1 MSFMLHDYVL
11 SGNCY
16 KVRLLAHLLQVS
28 YTVNPVDF
36 HPGKAHKSPS
46 FLALNPHGT
55 LPVLESGD
63 LVLTDSSAMLVWIAQ
78 QHDKQHTWW
87 PINDAVCLAMT
98 VQWLG
103 FSSQLTESIG
113 QLRLHT
119 MLNRPADADTLRR
132 QSIRH
137 LRELENHL
145 TEQSIRGQAFLCGN
159 KPTIADI
166 ACFAY
171 TALSPD
177 AGLEHTLYP
186 GIRGWLH
193 RIRCLEGFLTMPG
206 IYEAH
211 ETRNEH
217 TAAL

>member
-1 MSFMLHDYVL
+1 MSFTLHDYVL

-16 KVRLLAHLLQVS
+16 KVRLLAQILGVA
-28 YTVNPVDF
+28 YTVKPVDF
-36 HPGKAHKSPS
+36 HPGKAHKTPE

-55 LPVLESGD
+55 LPVLESD
-63 LVLTDSSAMLVWIAQ
+63 NTLLTDSSAMLVWIAQ
-78 QHDKQHTWW
+78 QFDTTHTWW
-87 PINDAVCLAMT
+87 PTNDAHRLALT

-103 FSSQLTESIG
+103 FSAKLTESIG

-119 MLNRPADADTLRR
+119 MLNRPADAATLNTL
-132 QSIRH
+132 STEN

-145 TEQSIRGQAFLCGN
+145 CEQSIRGLAFLTGDQ
-159 KPTIADI
+159 PTVADI

-171 TALSPD
+171 SALSPD
-177 AGLEHTLYP
+177 AGIEHTLYP
-186 GIRGWLH
+186 AIRGWLH

-217 TAAL
+217 TAAS

>member
-1 MSFMLHDYVL
+1 MSFTLYDYVL

-16 KVRLLAHLLQVS
+16 KVRLLAQLLEVS

-46 FLALNPHGT
+46 FLALNPRGT

-63 LVLTDSSAMLVWIAQ
+63 TVLTDSAAMLVWIAQ
-78 QHDKQHTWW
+78 QHDSENTWW
-87 PINDAVCLAMT
+87 PINDAERLAVT

-119 MLNRPADADTLRR
+119 MLNRPADADTLRLK
-132 QSIRH
+132 SIGH

-159 KPTIADI
+159 QPTVADI

-186 GIRGWLH
+186 GIRSWLH

-217 TAAL
+217 TAAS

>member
-1 MSFMLHDYVL
+1 MSFTLHDYVL

-16 KVRLLAHLLQVS
+16 KVRLFAQLLGVS
-28 YTVNPVDF
+28 YTVKPVDF
-36 HPGKAHKSPS
+36 HPGKAHKTLG

-55 LPVLESGD
+55 LPVLESND
-63 LVLTDSSAMLVWIAQ
+63 IVLTDSSAMLVWIAQ
-78 QHDKQHTWW
+78 QFDTNHTWW
-87 PINDAVCLAMT
+87 PINDAHSLALT

-103 FSSQLTESIG
+103 FSAKLTESIG
-113 QLRLHT
+113 HLRLHT
-119 MLNRPADADTLRR
+119 MLNRPADAVTLHALSTTNL
-132 QSIRH
+132 Q
-137 LRELENHL
+137 ELENHL
-145 TEQSIRGQAFLCGN
+145 CEQSIRRQAYLTG
-159 KPTIADI
+159 KYPTIADI

-171 TALSPD
+171 AALSPD
-177 AGLEHTLYP
+177 AGIEHTLYP

-217 TAAL
+217 TAAS